1 MEPSQLV
8 LRLTKTYQRIS
19 LNTLSPIILF
29 ALVAAFTPGPNNI
42 MIMAS
47 GLNHGARASMPHYL
61 GICIGFPAMF
71 FAVGFGLGLMFER
84 YPAIHTGIKV
94 VGTLYL
100 LYLAWLIA
108 TSQPSSEKME
118 KRPPLTFWQAALFQW
133 VNPKAWVMGTS
144 AIAAFT
150 TVGADM
156 NTQIL
161 WVWLVFTACTAPAV
175 AVWMLGGVGLQRF
188 LREPKRLRMFNLV
201 MAGLLVISVWPVIS
215 GLMR

>member
-1 MEPSQLV
+1 M
-8 LRLTKTYQRIS
+8 
-19 LNTLSPIILF
+19 LNSLSPLILF

-47 GLNHGARASMPHYL
+47 GLNHGPRSSMPHYF
-61 GICIGFPAMF
+61 GICLGFPAMF
-71 FAVGFGLGLMFER
+71 FAVGFGLGFFFEA
-84 YPAIHTGIKV
+84 YPPLHLVIKI

-108 TSQPSSEKME
+108 TSQPTQPNEQ
-118 KRPPLTFWQAALFQW
+118 KRPPLTFVQAALFQW

-156 NTQIL
+156 DLQIL
-161 WVWLVFTACTAPAV
+161 TVWLVFTCCTAPAV
-175 AVWMLGGVGLQRF
+175 AVWMLGGVALQRV
-188 LREPKRLRMFNLV
+188 LHQPRRVRVFNIS
-201 MAGLLVISVWPVIS
+201 MAVLLLASVWPTIVELLS
-215 GLMR
+215 LLP